1 MQPIEILVSLCVFFI
16 MLLFVCIS
24 GYCLEYILN
33 FNITILKSEKVMS
46 VIINDFLVSV
56 LIVIMILIV

>member
-16 MLLFVCIS
+16 LLLFVCIS